1 MNAMIVAKI
10 AIEFLG
16 ASVMQ
21 IIMETALFA
30 TDVHPVGHLFQ
41 TRWVWKDVNVLWEH
55 IGMLHNV
62 ISVPSFQPRQEDLRT
77 TRLADVSRPTI

>member
-1 MNAMIVAKI
+1 MNAMMVAKI

-30 TDVHPVGHLFQ
+30 TDVQPAGRLFQ

-62 ISVPSFQPRQEDLRT
+62 INVPNFQPRQGDLRT
-77 TRLADVSRPTI
+77 TRLADVSLPTI